1 MSARLIRFPSPGLT
15 NALIRHD
22 AGYERR
28 QRSQA
33 IVAEAHERRERAA
46 RVVAGIRREVDQRLE
61 VRRIGRAQDRV
72 LWAAIIGFILALFGA
87 WAGGGLR

>member
-1 MSARLIRFPSPGLT
+1 MTARLLRFPSPGLT

-22 AGYERR
+22 GGYERR
-28 QRSQA
+28 TA
-33 IVAEAHERRERAA
+33 IEAEAHERRERAA
-46 RVVAGIRREVDQRLE
+46 LVVAGIRREVDQRLE

-72 LWAAIIGFILALFGA
+72 IWAAIVGFILALFGA